1 MSNGTA
7 KRLKNHA
14 LGGKDSKGPGW
25 STYVGPCRRRRK
37 GEETAKNLLLPSD
50 VQFMN
55 AARLLVGRNAHTLTG
70 HRRRP

>member
-1 MSNGTA
+1 MKREGPVSNGTA

-14 LGGKDSKGPGW
+14 VGGKDSKGPRW

-50 VQFMN
+50 VQLCTYSN
-55 AARLLVGRNAHTLTG
+55 
-70 HRRRP
+70 RPP